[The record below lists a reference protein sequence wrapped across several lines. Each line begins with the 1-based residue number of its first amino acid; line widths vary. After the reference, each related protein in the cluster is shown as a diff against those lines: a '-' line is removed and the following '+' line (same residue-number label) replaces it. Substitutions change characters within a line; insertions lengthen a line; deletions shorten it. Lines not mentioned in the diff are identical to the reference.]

1 MNFIELFKQSNL
13 SLNKLQGNVIQ
24 SSLTQTRGNK
34 VSLDTGLKEPTVCV
48 QNELNTVSSL
58 HKTQYCII
66 AVENVELFGE
76 PKVVLP
82 RTINKIRK
90 RKLVWTQ
97 LEKIWHSSHNR
108 IRGFILNGVKGGY
121 AVAIAGY
128 TAFLPRS
135 LRIGRKVQRSQW
147 RLFSILNMNP
157 KLKNIVVKELATT
170 KLRRGRLFFWQK
182 KQMESA
188 SSFSFSF
195 SFSKVSSTT
204 KKQKQTSRN
213 TKNTTPLKTNTSAGL
228 LRNKRH
234 R

>member
-97 LEKIWHSSHNR
+97 LEKIWHIQKHNR
-108 IRGFILNGVKGGY
+108 IRGFILNAVKGGY

-170 KLRRGRLFFWQK
+170 KLRRGHLFLWQK

-188 SSFSFSF
+188 SSSYS
-195 SFSKVSSTT
+195 SYSSSSSKNSKSSKQKKVSSTR
-204 KKQKQTSRN
+204 KKQASSLFA
-213 TKNTTPLKTNTSAGL
+213 KNTTSWRAP
-228 LRNKRH
+228 
-234 R
+234 